1 MRLVM
6 KTGFDGNLRQRKSS
20 RLDQFQRLL
29 DALTQDKLMQRHT
42 DCRAKLAGKVKGAHV
57 RMFSQTEESHILTQ
71 VRLDK
76 VHHRAKLER
85 IQFPSRQWNFGF
97 ANCVAGE
104 QMQRESN
111 R

>member
-6 KTGFDGNLRQRKSS
+6 KTGFDRNLRKRKFSS
-20 RLDQFQRLL
+20 HDKLQSLL

-42 DCRAKLAGKVKGAHV
+42 DCRTKLAGKVKGAHV

-76 VHHRAKLER
+76 VHHHAKLKR

-104 QMQRESN
+104 
-111 R
+111 